1 MNRGPAAMTEFLFSG
16 LNLAI
21 ATPFD
26 TEGRIDY
33 ARLEQNLE
41 RYLALGVPGFVLSSG
56 TGMHVYLS
64 REESDEFVRRG
75 SRIINGRAKVIAQTS
90 ALLSSDVVARTKH
103 AADCGADGVMVLPPF
118 FEGPTDD
125 QGIIDFYTE
134 VAAAGLPVIGYN
146 VPHAVGVTVT
156 PSLLQDLCAIP
167 NFCAVKDS
175 SGDLG
180 RQASLIRTGL
190 PVMNGADNLVPFA
203 LFSGARGLIWG
214 GANIAPHT
222 CLALA
227 AAAEARDWNTARD
240 IWTILEP
247 IMSLLWEG
255 DYVQSV
261 YAAAALTG
269 YGAGDPRK
277 PLRGL
282 PAERIETLRTTL
294 GQLIELEG

>member
-1 MNRGPAAMTEFLFSG
+1 MTNFPFPG

-26 TEGRIDY
+26 AEGRIDF
-33 ARLEQNLE
+33 ARLEENIE
-41 RYLALGVPGFVLSSG
+41 RYLTLGIPGFVLSSG

-64 REESDEFVRRG
+64 LEESKELVRRG
-75 SRIINGRAKVIAQTS
+75 AKIINGRAKVIAQTS
-90 ALLSSDVVARTKH
+90 ALLTADVVDRTRF

-125 QGIIDFYTE
+125 ESIVAFYTE

-156 PSLLQDLCAIP
+156 PALLKELCAIP

-175 SGDLG
+175 GGDLG
-180 RQASLIRTGL
+180 KQASLIRTGL

-203 LFSGARGLIWG
+203 LFAGASGLIWG
-214 GANIAPHT
+214 GANFAPRT
-222 CLALA
+222 CFALVA
-227 AAAEARDWNTARD
+227 AATAGKWDEARK
-240 IWTILEP
+240 IWSALEP
-247 IMSLLWEG
+247 AMSLIWEG

-261 YAAAALTG
+261 YAAAELTG
-269 YGAGDPRK
+269 CGAGNPRK
-277 PLRGL
+277 PLRPL
-282 PAERIETLRTTL
+282 PAERIETLRAAL
-294 GQLIELEG
+294 GDLIALEA

>member
-1 MNRGPAAMTEFLFSG
+1 MTNFPFSG

-26 TEGRIDY
+26 VAGRIDFE
-33 ARLEQNLE
+33 RLEANIE

-64 REESDEFVRRG
+64 DAESRELVRRG
-75 SRIINGRAKVIAQTS
+75 AKIIGGRAKVIAQTS
-90 ALLSSDVVARTKH
+90 ALLTADVVERTKH

-125 QGIIDFYTE
+125 ESIVAFYTE

-156 PSLLQDLCAIP
+156 PSLLKELCAIP

-175 SGDLG
+175 GGDLG
-180 RQASLIRTGL
+180 KQASLIRTGL

-203 LFSGARGLIWG
+203 LFAGASGLIWG
-214 GANIAPHT
+214 GANFAPRT
-222 CLALA
+222 CLALVA
-227 AAAEARDWNTARD
+227 AASAGKWDEART
-240 IWTILEP
+240 IWSALEP
-247 IMSLLWEG
+247 AMSLIWEG

-261 YAAAALTG
+261 YAAAELTG
-269 YGAGDPRK
+269 YGAGNPRK
-277 PLRGL
+277 PLRAL
-282 PAERIETLRTTL
+282 SAERIETLCAAL
-294 GQLIELEG
+294 GDLIALEA

>member
-1 MNRGPAAMTEFLFSG
+1 MTSFPFPG

-26 TEGRIDY
+26 AEGRIDY
-33 ARLEQNLE
+33 AKLEQNIE

-56 TGMHVYLS
+56 TGMHVYLTK
-64 REESDEFVRRG
+64 EESKELVRRG
-75 SRIINGRAKVIAQTS
+75 SKIINGRAKVIAQTS
-90 ALLSSDVVARTKH
+90 ALLTADVVERTKF

-125 QGIIDFYTE
+125 EGIVDFYTE

-156 PSLLQDLCAIP
+156 PELLKELCAIP

-180 RQASLIRTGL
+180 KQASLIRTGL
-190 PVMNGADNLVPFA
+190 SVMNGADHLVPFA
-203 LFSGARGLIWG
+203 LWSGARGLIWG
-214 GANIAPHT
+214 GANFAPRT
-222 CLALA
+222 ALALVA
-227 AAAEARDWNTARD
+227 AATAGEWGKARD
-240 IWTILEP
+240 IWASLEP
-247 IMSLLWEG
+247 AMSLIWEG

-261 YAAAALTG
+261 YAAAELTG
-269 YGAGDPRK
+269 HGAGAPRK
-277 PLRGL
+277 PLRRL
-282 PAERIETLRTTL
+282 AADRIETIRAAL
-294 GQLIELEG
+294 GSLVEREA

>member
-1 MNRGPAAMTEFLFSG
+1 MTSFPFPG

-26 TEGRIDY
+26 AEGRIDY
-33 ARLEQNLE
+33 AKLEQNIE

-56 TGMHVYLS
+56 TGMHVYLTK
-64 REESDEFVRRG
+64 EESKEFVRRG

-90 ALLSSDVVARTKH
+90 ALLTADVVERTKF

-125 QGIIDFYTE
+125 EGIIDFYAE

-156 PSLLQDLCAIP
+156 PELLKQLCAIP

-190 PVMNGADNLVPFA
+190 PVMNGADHLVPFA
-203 LFSGARGLIWG
+203 LWSGASGLIWG
-214 GANIAPHT
+214 GANFAPRT
-222 CLALA
+222 ALALVA
-227 AAAEARDWNTARD
+227 AASAGEWAKARQ
-240 IWTILEP
+240 IWSLLEP
-247 IMSLLWEG
+247 AMSLIWEG

-261 YAAAALTG
+261 YAAAELTG
-269 YGAGDPRK
+269 FGAGAPRK
-277 PLRGL
+277 PLRPL
-282 PAERIETLRTTL
+282 SADRIEIIRAAL
-294 GQLIELEG
+294 GHLIEREA

>member
-1 MNRGPAAMTEFLFSG
+1 MTAFPG

-26 TEGRIDY
+26 AEGRIDY
-33 ARLEQNLE
+33 ARLEQNIE
-41 RYLALGVPGFVLSSG
+41 RYLALGVPGLVLSSG
-56 TGMHVYLS
+56 TGMHVYLTT
-64 REESDEFVRRG
+64 EESKELVQRG
-75 SRIINGRAKVIAQTS
+75 AKIINGRAKVIAQTS
-90 ALLSSDVVARTKH
+90 ALLTADVVERTRF

-125 QGIIDFYTE
+125 EGIIEFYAE

-156 PSLLQDLCAIP
+156 PELLNALCAIP

-180 RQASLIRTGL
+180 KQASLIRTGL
-190 PVMNGADNLVPFA
+190 PVMNGADHLVPFA
-203 LFSGARGLIWG
+203 LWSGASGLIWG
-214 GANIAPHT
+214 GANFAPRT
-222 CLALA
+222 ALALVA
-227 AAAEARDWNTARD
+227 AATAGDWARARE
-240 IWTILEP
+240 IWSVLEP
-247 IMSLLWEG
+247 AMSLIWDG

-269 YGAGDPRK
+269 YGAGSPRK
-277 PLRGL
+277 PLRAL
-282 PAERIETLRTTL
+282 PAERVEIIRTTL
-294 GQLIELEG
+294 GDLIQREA

>member
-1 MNRGPAAMTEFLFSG
+1 MTNFPFPG

-26 TEGRIDY
+26 AEGRIDY
-33 ARLEQNLE
+33 TRLEQNIE

-56 TGMHVYLS
+56 TGMHVYLTK
-64 REESDEFVRRG
+64 EESKELVQRG

-90 ALLSSDVVARTKH
+90 ALLTADVVERTKF

-125 QGIIDFYTE
+125 ESIIDFYAE

-156 PSLLQDLCAIP
+156 PELLKQLCAIP

-180 RQASLIRTGL
+180 KQASLIRTGL
-190 PVMNGADNLVPFA
+190 PVMNGADHLVPFA
-203 LFSGARGLIWG
+203 LWSGASGLIWG
-214 GANIAPHT
+214 GANFAPRT
-222 CLALA
+222 ALALVA
-227 AAAEARDWNTARD
+227 AAAAGEWGKARD
-240 IWTILEP
+240 IWSLLEP
-247 IMSLLWEG
+247 AMSLIWEG

-261 YAAAALTG
+261 YAAAELTSF
-269 YGAGDPRK
+269 GAGAPRK
-277 PLRGL
+277 PLRPL
-282 PAERIETLRTTL
+282 PAHRIETIRAAL
-294 GQLIELEG
+294 GSLIEREA